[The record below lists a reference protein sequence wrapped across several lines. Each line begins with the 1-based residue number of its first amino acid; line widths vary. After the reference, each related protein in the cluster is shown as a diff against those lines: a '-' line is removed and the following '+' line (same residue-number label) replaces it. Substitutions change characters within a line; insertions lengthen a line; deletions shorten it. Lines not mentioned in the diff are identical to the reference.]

1 MSASDD
7 LSGKR
12 IAFIVTDGF
21 EQVELTGPRDAL
33 DEAGATTTLISL
45 KGGTVRGFHHHDP
58 GDAFD
63 VDAVISSVYARDFD
77 AVVLPG
83 GVMNPDALRTDPDV
97 RDFVREMFLDG
108 KTVAAICHGPWT
120 LIDAGIVEGK
130 LMTSWPSLKV
140 DLTNAGALWV
150 DVDCVMDG
158 HIITSRNPGDIPK
171 FNAQIIAALD
181 GSGG

>member
-1 MSASDD
+1 MSSHQD

-12 IAFIVTDGF
+12 VAFIVTDGF

-33 DEAGATTTLISL
+33 DEAGATTTLVSL
-45 KGGTVRGFHHHDP
+45 RAGRVQGFHHHDAA
-58 GDAFD
+58 DTFE
-63 VDAVISSVYARDFD
+63 VDAVISSVYASDFD

-83 GVMNPDALRTDPDV
+83 GVMNPDTLRTDPDV
-97 RDFVREMFLDG
+97 RDFVREMYLDG
-108 KTVAAICHGPWT
+108 KTVAAICHGAWT

-150 DVDCVMDG
+150 DVDCVTDG
-158 HIITSRNPGDIPK
+158 QIITSRKPADIPK
-171 FNAQIIAALD
+171 FNEQLIAAV
-181 GSGG
+181 GGDDS